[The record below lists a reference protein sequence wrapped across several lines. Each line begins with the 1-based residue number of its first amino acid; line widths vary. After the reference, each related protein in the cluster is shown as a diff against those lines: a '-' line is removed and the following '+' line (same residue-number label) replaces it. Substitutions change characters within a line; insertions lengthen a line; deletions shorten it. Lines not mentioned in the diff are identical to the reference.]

1 MNTQPFEESSSSS
14 DERRETGGVLPS
26 QELLDVL
33 MEGPRKWSHF
43 FNTIVSSSPEASGF
57 TDKEVSDE
65 LDAYPAWLEEHI
77 KSTNN
82 EYQSLVLSS
91 PHNLP
96 QRSEL
101 SFHIINQFIMPQWH
115 RAVVSPTYPKMDA
128 VDLETAQ
135 ILLAMEST
143 KILTSR
149 TKHEGPQD
157 LFNNELRD
165 FDTMINLLQ
174 MSIDGEY
181 RNQPNV
187 IAVPHPEIG
196 SESHQADFLIFEPKD
211 DGTFSKKE
219 VQSANILDPSLAPGA
234 VAVDLLQKL
243 RISTLSRRPE
253 FQDQKVF
260 HRLILSRE
268 TAKAFNP
275 EQ

>member
-1 MNTQPFEESSSSS
+1 MDAQPSEEYSSKP
-14 DERRETGGVLPS
+14 DERRELGGTLPS
-26 QELLDVL
+26 QELLDTL
-33 MEGPRKWSHF
+33 MEGPRKWSQF
-43 FNTIVSSSPEASGF
+43 FNTIVTSTPETHGF
-57 TDKEVSDE
+57 TDSEVSDE

-77 KSTNN
+77 KPTSI
-82 EYQSLVLSS
+82 EYQSLVLAS

-96 QRSEL
+96 QTSEL
-101 SFHIINQFIMPQWH
+101 SFHVINQFIMPQWH
-115 RAVVSPTYPKMDA
+115 RALVSPKYPKMDT

-143 KILTSR
+143 KILASR

-157 LFNNELRD
+157 LFDSELRN
-165 FDTMINLLQ
+165 FDTMIHLLQ

-196 SESHQADFLIFEPKD
+196 SESNQADFLIFEPKD
-211 DGTFSKKE
+211 DGSFEKRE
-219 VQSANILDPSLAPGA
+219 VRSADILDSSLAPGSAA
-234 VAVDLLQKL
+234 VELLQKL
-243 RISTLSRRPE
+243 RVSSLSRRPE
-253 FQDQKVF
+253 FQDKKVF

-268 TAKAFNP
+268 TAKTFSP